1 MKNKKLLNIS
11 ILLFSLLT
19 LVAEIFLFAFAPFET
34 GAATILKVIFWLLN
48 SVALIVLVANI
59 VVCLIALFMNDYVC
73 SKLNETAALVFLCIS
88 FIITLI
94 FAGTGTALSFGYIVV
109 LILAFVTSNIS
120 QIARLINSIPTW
132 LPSIKSLLKIN
143 TQKTIIDATGKKDK
157 NTEEPVVA
165 EVVEEPAD
173 IIEPVIV
180 EPTIVEEVVEET
192 VEEVDE
198 LDGLV
203 EKARVKAPTSNK
215 IILNRYDN

>member
-1 MKNKKLLNIS
+1 MKNKKVLNIS

-19 LVAEIFLFAFAPFET
+19 LVAEIFLFAFAPFEVGT
-34 GAATILKVIFWLLN
+34 ATILKVIFWLLN

-132 LPSIKSLLKIN
+132 VPSLKSLLKIN
-143 TQKTIIDATGKKDK
+143 TQKIIIDATGKKDK
-157 NTEEPVVA
+157 NAEEPVVA

-180 EPTIVEEVVEET
+180 EPAIVEEVVEE
-192 VEEVDE
+192 VDE
-198 LDGLV
+198 LDRLV
-203 EKARVKAPTSNK
+203 EKARVTSPTSNK
-215 IILNRYDN
+215 VILTKYDD

>member
-1 MKNKKLLNIS
+1 MKNKKVLNIS

-19 LVAEIFLFAFAPFET
+19 LVAEIFLFAFAPFEVDT
-34 GAATILKVIFWLLN
+34 ATILKVIFWLLN

-132 LPSIKSLLKIN
+132 VPSLKSLLKIN
-143 TQKTIIDATGKKDK
+143 TQKIIIDATGKKDK
-157 NTEEPVVA
+157 NAEEPVVA
-165 EVVEEPAD
+165 EVVKEPAD

-180 EPTIVEEVVEET
+180 EPAIVEEVVEE
-192 VEEVDE
+192 VDE
-198 LDGLV
+198 LDRLV
-203 EKARVKAPTSNK
+203 EKARVTSPTSNK
-215 IILNRYDN
+215 VILTKYDD